1 MKTVTGA
8 CDICKREFKNNN
20 PQALARAIGN
30 RELMR
35 ITGLTDSQI
44 NNRLRKAKN
53 GLGMEHGFRVNW
65 RNGNH
70 PLFQRMLKD
79 YRGVMLLDI
88 KRKLVPLY
96 AHPTPETT

>member
-1 MKTVTGA
+1 MRKTRHTITFQDKSEQEVVL
-8 CDICKREFKNNN
+8 
-20 PQALARAIGN
+20 QAQIGIGN

>member
-1 MKTVTGA
+1 MRKTLHRITFQDRDDQEVLL
-8 CDICKREFKNNN
+8 
-20 PQALARAIGN
+20 QAQIGIGN